1 MATRQRWLTTI
12 SLYVN
17 YMVYGMAIV
26 ILAQNMASLGHQWQV
41 GTAEVSYVISSLGI
55 GHLLVLYVAGILSDR
70 WGRKLFVN
78 LGILAYLPF
87 FIGIVFCHSTIM
99 AYALGVLAGMANSF
113 LDAGTYPTLMELFP
127 EHEASANI
135 MIKAFSSVGEL
146 SLPLIVAALDA
157 NGRWY
162 GWSFML
168 GAVILIANLI
178 FMQWRQFPK
187 RNQVPKPVATTPTE
201 SARPVRFRTLQ
212 ATLLTIFGYVGMATF
227 YLISQWLTEYGTEVV
242 HLTLLRARLLV
253 SVYSTGS
260 ILGVLLTAL
269 VVNRWLKP
277 AWFMVVDTV
286 ISLLALL
293 AMEAVPTFW
302 VLFSGSLIIGISA
315 TGGVLQIG
323 LTLMSDLYPAH
334 KGRVLGIYYT
344 ASGLASFTIPLV
356 TGGLA
361 KTSIHQIMWF
371 DVGIAVV
378 GVLCALAVLALRRQ
392 PQPALAV
399 ESD

>member
-17 YMVYGMAIV
+17 YIVYGMAIV
-26 ILAQNMASLGHQWQV
+26 ILAQNMASLGHQWHV
-41 GTAEVSYVISSLGI
+41 DTAEVSYVISSLGI
-55 GHLLVLYVAGILSDR
+55 GHLLVLYVAGVLSDR

-78 LGILAYLPF
+78 LGILTYLPF
-87 FIGIVFCHSTIM
+87 FIGIVFCRSTTM
-99 AYALGVLAGMANSF
+99 AYVLGVLAGMANSF
-113 LDAGTYPTLMELFP
+113 LDAGTYPTLMELHP
-127 EHEASANI
+127 RHEASANI
-135 MIKAFSSVGEL
+135 LIKAFSSVGEL
-146 SLPLIVAALDA
+146 SLPLIVAALDGA
-157 NGRWY
+157 RGWY

-178 FMQWRQFPK
+178 FLQWRQFPA
-187 RNQVPKPVATTPTE
+187 RQRATTATVAQVAKPVRWRTT
-201 SARPVRFRTLQ
+201 Q
-212 ATLLTIFGYVGMATF
+212 AVILTIFGYVGMATF
-227 YLISQWLTEYGTEVV
+227 YLISQWLTEYGTDVV
-242 HLTLLRARLLV
+242 HLSLLRSRLLV
-253 SVYSTGS
+253 SVYSAGS

-277 AWFMVVDTV
+277 TWFMLVDTV
-286 ISLLALL
+286 VSLLALI
-293 AMEAVPTFW
+293 AMAAVPVFG
-302 VLFSGSLIIGISA
+302 VMFVGSLIIGISA

-371 DVGIAVV
+371 DVGVAVL
-378 GVLCALAVLALRRQ
+378 GVLCAVAILMLKRA
-392 PQPALAV
+392 PQSVGQLV
-399 ESD
+399 DD

>member
-17 YMVYGMAIV
+17 YIVYGMAIV
-26 ILAQNMASLGHQWQV
+26 ILAQNMASLGHQWHV
-41 GTAEVSYVISSLGI
+41 GAAEVSYVISSLGI
-55 GHLLVLYVAGILSDR
+55 GHLLVLYVAGVLSDR

-78 LGILAYLPF
+78 LGILTYLPF
-87 FIGIVFCHSTIM
+87 FIGIVFCRSTVV

-113 LDAGTYPTLMELFP
+113 LDAGTYPTLMELYP
-127 EHEASANI
+127 RHEASANI
-135 MIKAFSSVGEL
+135 LIKAFSSVGEL
-146 SLPLIVAALDA
+146 SLPLIVAALD
-157 NGRWY
+157 GVHGWY

-168 GAVILIANLI
+168 GAAILIANLI
-178 FMQWRQFPK
+178 FLQWRQFPA
-187 RNQVPKPVATTPTE
+187 RQRATATPLAAPT
-201 SARPVRFRTLQ
+201 RPVRWRTLQ
-212 ATLLTIFGYVGMATF
+212 AVILTIFGYVGMATF
-227 YLISQWLTEYGTEVV
+227 YLISQWLTEYGTDVV
-242 HLTLLRARLLV
+242 HLSLLRARLLV
-253 SVYSTGS
+253 SVYSAGS

-277 AWFMVVDTV
+277 AWFMLVDTV
-286 ISLLALL
+286 VSLLTLMDMAALPVFGVMF
-293 AMEAVPTFW
+293 A
-302 VLFSGSLIIGISA
+302 GSLIIGISA

-371 DVGIAVV
+371 DVGVAVL
-378 GVLCALAVLALRRQ
+378 GVLCAVAILMLKRA
-392 PQPALAV
+392 PQPVGQLV
-399 ESD
+399 DD

>member
-17 YMVYGMAIV
+17 YIVYGMAIV
-26 ILAQNMASLGHQWQV
+26 ILAQNMASLGHQWHV
-41 GTAEVSYVISSLGI
+41 GAAEVSYVISSLGI
-55 GHLLVLYVAGILSDR
+55 GHLLVLYVAGVLSDR

-78 LGILAYLPF
+78 LGILTYLPF
-87 FIGIVFCHSTIM
+87 FIGIVFCRSTVV

-113 LDAGTYPTLMELFP
+113 LDAGTYPTLMELYP
-127 EHEASANI
+127 RHEASANI
-135 MIKAFSSVGEL
+135 LIKAFSSVGEL
-146 SLPLIVAALDA
+146 SLPLIVAALD
-157 NGRWY
+157 GVHGWY

-168 GAVILIANLI
+168 GAAILIANLI
-178 FMQWRQFPK
+178 FLQWRQFPA
-187 RNQVPKPVATTPTE
+187 RQLATATATPVAAPT
-201 SARPVRFRTLQ
+201 RPVRWRTLQ
-212 ATLLTIFGYVGMATF
+212 AVILTIFGYVGMATF
-227 YLISQWLTEYGTEVV
+227 YLISQWLTEYGTDVV
-242 HLTLLRARLLV
+242 HLSLLRARLLV
-253 SVYSTGS
+253 SVYSAGS

-277 AWFMVVDTV
+277 AWFMLVDTV
-286 ISLLALL
+286 VSLVTLVAMAALPVFGVMF
-293 AMEAVPTFW
+293 A
-302 VLFSGSLIIGISA
+302 GSLIIGISA

-323 LTLMSDLYPAH
+323 LNLYPAH

-371 DVGIAVV
+371 DVGVAVL
-378 GVLCALAVLALRRQ
+378 GVLCAVAILMLKRA
-392 PQPALAV
+392 PQPVGQLV
-399 ESD
+399 DD

>member
-17 YMVYGMAIV
+17 YIVYGMAIV
-26 ILAQNMASLGHQWQV
+26 ILAQNMASLGHQWHV
-41 GTAEVSYVISSLGI
+41 GAAEVSYVISSLGI
-55 GHLLVLYVAGILSDR
+55 GHLLVLYVAGVLSDR
-70 WGRKLFVN
+70 WGGKLFVN
-78 LGILAYLPF
+78 LGILTYLPF
-87 FIGIVFCHSTIM
+87 FIGIVFCRSTVV

-113 LDAGTYPTLMELFP
+113 LDAGTYPTLMELYP
-127 EHEASANI
+127 RHEASANI
-135 MIKAFSSVGEL
+135 LIKAFSSVGEL
-146 SLPLIVAALDA
+146 SLPLIVAALD
-157 NGRWY
+157 GVHGWY

-168 GAVILIANLI
+168 GAAILIANLI
-178 FMQWRQFPK
+178 FLQWRQFPA
-187 RNQVPKPVATTPTE
+187 RQRATATATPVAAPT
-201 SARPVRFRTLQ
+201 RPVRWRTLQ
-212 ATLLTIFGYVGMATF
+212 AVILTIFGYVGMATF
-227 YLISQWLTEYGTEVV
+227 YLISQWLTEYGTDVV
-242 HLTLLRARLLV
+242 HLSLLRARLLV
-253 SVYSTGS
+253 SVYSAGS

-277 AWFMVVDTV
+277 AWFMLVDTV
-286 ISLLALL
+286 VSLLTLVAMAALPVFGVMF
-293 AMEAVPTFW
+293 A
-302 VLFSGSLIIGISA
+302 GSLIIGISA

-371 DVGIAVV
+371 DVGVAVL
-378 GVLCALAVLALRRQ
+378 GVLCAVAILMLKRA
-392 PQPALAV
+392 PQPVGQLV
-399 ESD
+399 DD